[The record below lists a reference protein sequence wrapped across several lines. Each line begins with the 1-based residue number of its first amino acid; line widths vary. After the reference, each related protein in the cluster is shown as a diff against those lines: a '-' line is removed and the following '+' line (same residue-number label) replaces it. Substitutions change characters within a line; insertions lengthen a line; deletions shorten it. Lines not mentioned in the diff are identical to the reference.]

1 MGGQDRRGGRD
12 HDGGVVTDMHLHR
25 AVDVPLVDLL
35 RFWSWLADQVP
46 TAPEFRDLSD
56 ANKAALATLLRATP
70 TRYGPH

>member
-1 MGGQDRRGGRD
+1 ME
-12 HDGGVVTDMHLHR
+12 THR

-46 TAPEFRDLSD
+46 TAKEFSDLSD
-56 ANKAALATLLRATP
+56 ANKTALATLLRATP